1 MWKLNGDE
9 TKTSRTAAVMVLDA
23 MNAVIK
29 ECDGQPVSA
38 SYLKEKILK
47 ATGWLSILNSTIEM
61 VLDKEEGKEKTD
73 DTVRTDK

>member
-29 ECDGQPVSA
+29 ECDDQPVSA
-38 SYLKEKILK
+38 CYLKEKIQK
-47 ATGWLSILNSTIEM
+47 ATGWLRILNDTVEKA
-61 VLDKEEGKEKTD
+61 LDTEEGKEKTN